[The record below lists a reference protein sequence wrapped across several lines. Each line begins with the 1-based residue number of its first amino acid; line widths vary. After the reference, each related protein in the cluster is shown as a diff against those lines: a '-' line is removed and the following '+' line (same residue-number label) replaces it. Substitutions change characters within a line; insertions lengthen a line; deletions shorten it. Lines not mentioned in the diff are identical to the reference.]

1 MAKRP
6 GGEFFRMVNGTPSD
20 IDLHTAILG
29 ADNRDTWNPN
39 DPRQLAEHVAAV
51 KARVEAERRKREAP
65 KGRR

>member
-6 GGEFFRMVNGTPSD
+6 GGEFFKIVNGKPTD
-20 IDLHTAILG
+20 IDLHMAILG
-29 ADNRDTWNPN
+29 DDDQHTWNPN

-51 KARVEAERRKREAP
+51 KAREAAERRKREAP